1 MDCLYIFIYVL
12 LGILP
17 VLMLVA
23 MNRYNK
29 TKGKEILSDT
39 RSIFQG
45 EVFFSIPFILLIIYR
60 YTYNQIIGFMFPAI
74 LSICIVTSIKFFLNK
89 HKLKVIAI
97 GVIVFLIFA
106 FLCNSF
112 IHDTQMV
119 HVYCCMVLA
128 LLCWGLDILV
138 RKMP

>member
-1 MDCLYIFIYVL
+1 MIL
-12 LGILP
+12 LCYGLCKFHFNTGCHYGFLFLIICSTSF
-17 VLMLVA
+17 
-23 MNRYNK
+23 YN
-29 TKGKEILSDT
+29 GP
-39 RSIFQG
+39 SIFQG

>member
-45 EVFFSIPFILLIIYR
+45 SL
-60 YTYNQIIGFMFPAI
+60 
-74 LSICIVTSIKFFLNK
+74 
-89 HKLKVIAI
+89 
-97 GVIVFLIFA
+97 
-106 FLCNSF
+106 
-112 IHDTQMV
+112 
-119 HVYCCMVLA
+119 
-128 LLCWGLDILV
+128 
-138 RKMP
+138 